1 MKRDIQ
7 ISVILIFSLCI
18 VIYITNWNNS
28 KENRKYREFQENV
41 RVHDLKNAEDLPN
54 YITWGIK
61 NKFRASGISSD
72 KRSYYTI
79 QDIDSGSEES
89 EVTYMLTVPEK
100 YAVEVNL
107 EMVSKRELDL
117 TEGKSGDF
125 VIEREMDEFVASVF
139 DLETGELLNTIY
151 IDKIFKMHDLNVM
164 PVDCTG
170 FATCNY
176 KDKPCLAFDVKDIA
190 TTLDDVHD
198 NSKKTI
204 YIQRQGF

>member
-28 KENRKYREFQENV
+28 KENRKYREFQKEV
-41 RVHDLKNAEDLPN
+41 RVHDLENAEDLPN

-139 DLETGELLNTIY
+139 DLDT
-151 IDKIFKMHDLNVM
+151 
-164 PVDCTG
+164 
-170 FATCNY
+170 
-176 KDKPCLAFDVKDIA
+176 
-190 TTLDDVHD
+190 
-198 NSKKTI
+198 
-204 YIQRQGF
+204 